1 MKDRQELLAPRVV
14 SPAEMGAEAQVREEP
29 RRVELDDLTLARAR
43 RGDRLAF
50 GALVK
55 FYERPVFAL
64 LSRMVGADRRA
75 LVEDLAQETFV
86 RALSA
91 IATFGDDGRLRL
103 SSWLYTIATRLA
115 LDAFKRR
122 GFRTEPLDEELPDIG
137 LAHADVAIE
146 RRTLREA
153 INAAVERLPV
163 GYRAVFLLR
172 EVHGLEYDAIAE
184 TLSVDL
190 GTVKSRL
197 FRARTILRAALTELA
212 P

>member
-1 MKDRQELLAPRVV
+1 MLQ
-14 SPAEMGAEAQVREEP
+14 EP
-29 RRVELDDLTLARAR
+29 RRVELDDFTLARAK

-50 GALVK
+50 GVLVR

-64 LSRMVGADRRA
+64 LSRMLGADRRA

-86 RALSA
+86 RAMSA
-91 IATFGDDGRLRL
+91 IGTFGNDGRNQL

-115 LDAFKRR
+115 LDTLKRR
-122 GFRTEPLDEELPDIG
+122 GFFSESLDEELPDIG
-137 LAHADVAIE
+137 AAHADVAYE
-146 RRTLREA
+146 RRTLRDA
-153 INAAVERLPV
+153 INGAVERLPL

-184 TLSVDL
+184 TLSIDL